1 MIYTKEK
8 RAAEYTLSLLP
19 RDISREIS
27 EHLAS
32 RRGSRISEIRL
43 RAGGRASVRLGRE
56 QLSLRVS
63 ISANELYDLLCK
75 ICDGAV
81 YAHRDTISRGY
92 ISMPCGVRV
101 GVVGTARYD
110 AAALVGVE
118 KISSLVFRIPSGECS
133 FADGLCEVFHR
144 EVKHGMLIYS
154 PPGVGKTTALR
165 SLASRLGGGKTA
177 LRVCVVDERAE
188 FSASD
193 YTDCEVDILTGYK
206 KSAGLEIAVRTMSPD
221 LVMIDEIGA
230 GEAESVAAVLLSG
243 VPIVATAHAG
253 NKDEL
258 FAKSGLR
265 SIIEMG
271 AFDCFVGI
279 SYAQTGYELNVDKI

>member
-8 RAAEYTLSLLP
+8 RAAEYTISLLP
-19 RDISREIS
+19 QDISREIS
-27 EHLAS
+27 ELLRFRKGAH
-32 RRGSRISEIRL
+32 ISEIRL
-43 RAGGRASVRLGRE
+43 RADGRASVRFGRE
-56 QLSLRVS
+56 QLSLRSSVS
-63 ISANELYDLLCK
+63 SSGIYDLLCR

-81 YAHRDTISRGY
+81 YAHRDTIAKGY
-92 ISMPCGVRV
+92 VSMPCGVRV

-133 FADGLCEVFHR
+133 FADRLCDIFRQET
-144 EVKHGMLIYS
+144 KHGMLIYS

-165 SLASRLGGGKTA
+165 SLAARLGSGKPP
-177 LRVCVVDERAE
+177 LRVCVVDERDE

-230 GEAESVAAVLLSG
+230 GEAESVSAVLLSG

-279 SYAQTGYELNVDKI
+279 SYAQTGYELRFDKI